1 MIFELDARLAGDT
14 FLVGDLELCRVLLM
28 NDARYP
34 WLILVP
40 RHAGIVELTDLDAR
54 DRARLIEEA
63 HAAAAFLRLSERP
76 DKINIATLGN
86 VVRQFHLHVVARRLG
101 DPAWPGPVWGHGA
114 AKLYEP
120 EAARRFATAA
130 RLALAAG

>member
-1 MIFELDARLAGDT
+1 V
-14 FLVGDLELCRVLLM
+14 LVM

-34 WLILVP
+34 WLLLVP
-40 RHAGIVELTDLDAR
+40 RRDGIIELVDLDAR

-63 HAAAAFLRLSERP
+63 HAAAAFLQSSERP

-114 AKLYEP
+114 ATPYEP
-120 EAARRFATAA
+120 EAARRFAAQA
-130 RLALAAG
+130 RLGLATG